1 MSTEFPVHGAPRAV
15 YSLFF
20 SSLSRRQKAKFLVRV
35 PDALDRAHEGDI
47 WMGQNL
53 YRRALGVAV
62 VAGKKHSAALH
73 GLLEL
78 FQ

>member
-15 YSLFF
+15 YRLFF
-20 SSLSRRQKAKFLVRV
+20 SSLSRKQKAKFLVRV
-35 PDALDRAHEGDI
+35 PDALDRAQEGDI
-47 WMGQNL
+47 RLGQNL

-62 VAGKKHSAALH
+62 AAGKQHSAALH
-73 GLLEL
+73 RLLEL